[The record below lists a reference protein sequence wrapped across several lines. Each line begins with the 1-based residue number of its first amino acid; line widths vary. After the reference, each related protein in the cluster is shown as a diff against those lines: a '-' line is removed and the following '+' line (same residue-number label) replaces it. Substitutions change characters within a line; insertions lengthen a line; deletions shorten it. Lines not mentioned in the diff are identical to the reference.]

1 MDLTMSDSGRLVIT
15 RKTGEAV
22 FIGDNIKI
30 TILGPATTEIRLMI
44 EAPRDIP
51 IVREEIRGIPPE
63 TFHKH
68 VKSME

>member
-1 MDLTMSDSGRLVIT
+1 MSDSGRLVIT

-30 TILGPATTEIRLMI
+30 TLLGPVATEARLLI

-51 IVREEIRGIPPE
+51 IVREEIRDLPKRIKPW
-63 TFHKH
+63 
-68 VKSME
+68 ME